1 MLITI
6 SRQYGAGGSEVARR
20 VADALGWRLVDNELL
35 ERVAARAGISPED
48 MAGIEERTPSFI
60 ERLARVLAT
69 STPELFPP
77 ATGTVPE
84 LSEATL
90 VRITEAVVEET
101 ARDGRAVLV
110 GRAAPAV
117 LARERDALHIKLV
130 ASRLF
135 RARVTAERLGVDLK
149 EAERVMQ
156 QTDAQRERYHREHYA
171 RDWADPVGYDM
182 VLNTE
187 RLGYD
192 GAAAVIV
199 SEARR
204 RGWK

>member
-6 SRQYGAGGSEVARR
+6 SRQYGAGGSAVARR
-20 VADALGWRLVDNELL
+20 VADALGWRLVDNDLV
-35 ERVAARAGISPED
+35 ERIAARAGLSPDEV
-48 MAGIEERTPSFI
+48 AGLEERTPSFI
-60 ERLARVLAT
+60 ERLAQVLAAA
-69 STPELFPP
+69 TPELFPP

-90 VRITEAVVEET
+90 VRITEAVVAET
-101 ARDGRAVLV
+101 AAEGRAVLV

-117 LARERDALHIKLV
+117 LARERDVLHVRLV
-130 ASRLF
+130 AARAF
-135 RARVTAERLGVDLK
+135 RARVTAERLGLDIK

-156 QTDAQRERYHREHYA
+156 QTDAQRERYHREHYG
-171 RDWADPVGYDM
+171 RDWSDPVGYHL

-187 RLGYD
+187 RLGFD
-192 GAAAVIV
+192 GATAVVV

-204 RGWK
+204 RGW

>member
-6 SRQYGAGGSEVARR
+6 SRQYGAGGSEVAKL
-20 VADALGWRLVDNELL
+20 VADALGWRLVDNELV
-35 ERVAARAGISPED
+35 EKVGARAGLSAEEI
-48 MAGIEERTPSFI
+48 AGIEERTPSFI
-60 ERLARVLAT
+60 ERLAQVLAT

-90 VRITEAVVEET
+90 VRITEAVVAEAAAE
-101 ARDGRAVLV
+101 GRAVLV

-117 LARERDALHIKLV
+117 LAREREALHVKLV
-130 ASRLF
+130 APRPF
-135 RARVTAERLGVDLK
+135 RIRVAATRLGLDLK
-149 EAERVMQ
+149 DAERVMQ
-156 QTDAQRERYHREHYA
+156 QTDAQRERYHREHYG
-171 RDWADPVGYDM
+171 RDWSDPVGYHM

-192 GAAAVIV
+192 GTVAIIV
-199 SEARR
+199 AEAGR